1 MGCGTSAVP
10 LSTLPTSSPVSAA
23 AGSSPDPIHVSA
35 TPAHSAPSSN
45 APPASVEAI
54 NTAYAITPSAGEK
67 ITPPAAPVAGPV
79 TGGYNVVASVAEHKI
94 NPYNSVTEPN
104 ALLVSWLMIDDSHEG
119 V

>member
-54 NTAYAITPSAGEK
+54 NTAYVITPSAAGENT
-67 ITPPAAPVAGPV
+67 TPLAPSVAGVV
-79 TGGYNVVASVAEHKI
+79 TGGYDVVANVAEHKS
-94 NPYNSVTEPN
+94 NPYNAVAEPN
-104 ALLVSWLMIDDSHEG
+104 AWLVSRLMIDDSS
-119 V
+119 

>member
-1 MGCGTSAVP
+1 MS
-10 LSTLPTSSPVSAA
+10 ST
-23 AGSSPDPIHVSA
+23 DPIHVSA
-35 TPAHSAPSSN
+35 TPAYATPSTSSN
-45 APPASVEAI
+45 APSANVEAI